1 MKQYPSIIG
10 IITLLLWIASGCD
23 DDTSMIPVVESDF
36 DLGEIYNLD
45 MGSYR
50 IYHVIDT
57 TFNTSGPV
65 VDEYYKKD
73 ELIGTSTDLL
83 GREIYL
89 IQSSRANVGSFEF
102 VPEKV
107 WTLYIPED
115 RDSGLFIERQEDNIR
130 KLDMKYPVARG
141 EIWDANQYNTLKE
154 TRYQYLSTDTT
165 VSVAAGSFDQ
175 SIFILEK
182 LDTVSVITRTE
193 AYTAYKPGIGHIFRY
208 DKTII
213 TDGPNQEFNPD
224 RSRIYQEE
232 LIEFQ

>member
-10 IITLLLWIASGCD
+10 IIILLLWIVPGCD
-23 DDTSMIPVVESDF
+23 DDTSVIPVVESDF
-36 DLGEIYNLD
+36 DLTEIYNLD
-45 MGSYR
+45 IGSYR

-65 VDEYYKKD
+65 VDEYYKKE
-73 ELIGTSTDLL
+73 ELLDISTDLL
-83 GREIYL
+83 EREIYL
-89 IQSSRANVGSFEF
+89 IRNSRAAVGSFEF

-107 WTLYIPED
+107 WTLYVPDD
-115 RDSGLFIERQEDNIR
+115 RDSGLFIERQEDNVR
-130 KLDMKYPVARG
+130 TLDMKYPIARG

-154 TRYQYLSTDTT
+154 AQYQYLSTDTT
-165 VSVAAGSFDQ
+165 ISVTAGSFDQ
-175 SIFILEK
+175 SILILEK

-193 AYTAYKPGIGHIFRY
+193 AYTVYKPGIGHILRY

-224 RSRIYQEE
+224 RSRIYREE
-232 LIEFQ
+232 LIVFQ